1 MSSDPAIA
9 KMQQI
14 VIDCNRR
21 ILEIKETMEY
31 KELQALERQKEWTN
45 EKLIKATGIGNTE
58 ENKEVN

>member
-1 MSSDPAIA
+1 MTSTIA

-21 ILEIKETMEY
+21 ILEIKESQAW
-31 KELQALERQKEWTN
+31 KELQALERQKQYTN

-58 ENKEVN
+58 ENKEVI

>member
-1 MSSDPAIA
+1 MTSSIA

-45 EKLIKATGIGNTE
+45 EKLIKAVGIGKTGGKQE
-58 ENKEVN
+58 

>member
-1 MSSDPAIA
+1 MTSTIA

-21 ILEIKETMEY
+21 ILEIKESQAW

-45 EKLIKATGIGNTE
+45 EKLIKLAGIGKTGGKQE
-58 ENKEVN
+58 

>member
-1 MSSDPAIA
+1 MTSTIA
-9 KMQQI
+9 KRQQI

-21 ILEIKETMEY
+21 ILEIKESQAW
-31 KELQALERQKEWTN
+31 KELQALERQKQYTN

>member
-1 MSSDPAIA
+1 
-9 KMQQI
+9 MQQI

-45 EKLIKATGIGNTE
+45 EKLIKATGIGSIE

>member
-1 MSSDPAIA
+1 MTSSIA

-45 EKLIKATGIGNTE
+45 EKLIKAAGIGNTE

>member
-1 MSSDPAIA
+1 MSSPIA

-14 VIDCNRR
+14 IIDCDRR
-21 ILEIKETMEY
+21 IAEIKESQPW

-45 EKLIKATGIGNTE
+45 EKLIKAAGIGSIE

>member
-1 MSSDPAIA
+1 MTSTIA

-45 EKLIKATGIGNTE
+45 EKLIKATGIGSIE

>member
-1 MSSDPAIA
+1 MTSSIA

-14 VIDCNRR
+14 VIDCNGR

-45 EKLIKATGIGNTE
+45 EKLIKATGIGSIE

>member
-1 MSSDPAIA
+1 MSSPIA

-21 ILEIKETMEY
+21 ILEIKETAVW

-45 EKLIKATGIGNTE
+45 EKLIKAAGIGNTE

>member
-1 MSSDPAIA
+1 MTSSIA

-21 ILEIKETMEY
+21 ILEIKESQAW

-58 ENKEVN
+58 ENKEAN

>member
-1 MSSDPAIA
+1 MTSSIA

-45 EKLIKATGIGNTE
+45 EKLIKATGIGSIE

>member
-1 MSSDPAIA
+1 MTSTIA

-21 ILEIKETMEY
+21 ILEIKESQAW
-31 KELQALERQKEWTN
+31 KELQALERQKQYTN